1 MASGIVTVHANET
14 LTADLKTAAPVY
26 AALFTAD
33 PTDAGLLANQVA
45 DDYSYARTAIT
56 FDDDGATRTIDNSAD
71 CTFPVATGTT
81 WGEITHLMICK
92 SGTYATVDG
101 LYYGALTVAKTV
113 GVGDQIV
120 FSTGN
125 VDITFSAGA

>member
-1 MASGIVTVHANET
+1 
-14 LTADLKTAAPVY
+14 
-26 AALFTAD
+26 
-33 PTDAGLLANQVA
+33 
-45 DDYSYARTAIT
+45 
-56 FDDDGATRTIDNSAD
+56 
-71 CTFPVATGTT
+71 
-81 WGEITHLMICK
+81 
-92 SGTYATVDG
+92 VDG